1 MPVTSIAIE
10 NATLEY
16 YPNPIADRLTI
27 SSDRL
32 MKRVDVINSI
42 GVTMVS
48 KTVNDTNA
56 VIDLTAYESGPY
68 LLRIYYTDNGTVF
81 KVVKQ

>member
-1 MPVTSIAIE
+1 
-10 NATLEY
+10 
-16 YPNPIADRLTI
+16 
-27 SSDRL
+27 